1 MSEQQTPQEQN
12 EKPII
17 TPRVPSMGDR
27 IAGLFYSKRAWLILA
42 ALVFLFG
49 IGVLVPVGKIPL
61 LRHLVYAMGYSRD
74 EASHLSL
81 LKALFSWNDHAAMAR
96 GERPDPDGLSV
107 FGEGGG
113 FLNSKSEK
121 AKNKL
126 FDLRSVN
133 SSLAKRGQRGENV
146 RNASGRPEGEERR
159 ASNVRVG
166 NPDAAV
172 NTQANQA
179 KQREVFFG
187 TDAGEIARGKTDGFN
202 SVNSLKKI
210 KNPNIARGSGGSNS
224 WMDRLVDK
232 AVRTDSNL
240 ENIMKNV
247 DKSSSS
253 LAKFSDID
261 SIGDSRAKRDMYYAW
276 LTGRTARRTPQ
287 VVLKK
292 TLAASGFNGAEMPR
306 SVFTSTGFSGVGINP
321 DDVVA
326 DMDSVQKYLDLDKN
340 CRDAIE
346 HGANAAPTYDEI
358 QNTINSL
365 PGSFPPKCEGRT
377 SHLANYRNHLYSM
390 SQKCG
395 SMREAYVNI
404 QQGCATLSI
413 NLGSCQTEKLY
424 LYAAAF
430 DSYCEELEEACTHIE
445 DEEERAACEQNAKNF
460 SSHSTFYD
468 GNIPYNA
475 NEIPGEADIAFKKD
489 GHLNPEYFP
498 GIDWAHS
505 LWVDEDAGN

>member
-146 RNASGRPEGEERR
+146 RNASGRPEGENRR

-340 CRDAIE
+340 CREAIE
-346 HGANAAPTYDEI
+346 NGSNEVPTFDEI
-358 QNTINSL
+358 NQIK
-365 PGSFPPKCEGRT
+365 GSIISSFDNATCQSG
-377 SHLANYRNHLYSM
+377 LGGYRNHLTAMATRCSLM
-390 SQKCG
+390 LP
-395 SMREAYVNI
+395 AYQHI

-413 NLGSCQTEKLY
+413 VLSDSQCQSLTLTAYADAFENFCQDELNTCETNYHDDPEALQNCINHVNAYTTHENFDTYYSAANLPSV
-424 LYAAAF
+424 
-430 DSYCEELEEACTHIE
+430 
-445 DEEERAACEQNAKNF
+445 
-460 SSHSTFYD
+460 
-468 GNIPYNA
+468 A
-475 NEIPGEADIAFKKD
+475 NSIFFRNGGFNTD
-489 GHLNPEYFP
+489 YFP
-498 GIDWAHS
+498 GVDWAHS